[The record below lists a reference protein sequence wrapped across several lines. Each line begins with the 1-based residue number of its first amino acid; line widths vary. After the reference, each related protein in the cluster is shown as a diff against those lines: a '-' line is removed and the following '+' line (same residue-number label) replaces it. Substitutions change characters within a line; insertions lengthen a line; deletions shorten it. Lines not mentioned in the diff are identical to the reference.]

1 MRAIDADKLLGN
13 ARVITSPADGRTS
26 TGGIRERTVTETQIR
41 QAPTI
46 TYEDLVP
53 HGRWIKM
60 DTTGLAAKE
69 NVWNCSV
76 CGYPV
81 GIWTAGCK
89 YCPNC
94 GAKMDLED

>member
-1 MRAIDADKLLGN
+1 MRAIDADKLLDSIRPEDEN
-13 ARVITSPADGRTS
+13 TALTAALMKDWKAKV
-26 TGGIRERTVTETQIR
+26 RERIDKL
-41 QAPTI
+41 PTI